1 VTELDPAE
9 PPAGPPPASSVDPP
23 ALRVLRRFTRWRT
36 PPARWR
42 GLILLFAGAIFVVG
56 IVLSFRGLDLRPG
69 EVLWWPIGVLA
80 LVGTP
85 LTILLNAAE
94 LRVMAR
100 CLDDRA
106 VLSWARAVRVVVIAT
121 AANIL
126 PLPGGALVRVQALS
140 SMGAGLARATAINL
154 IAAVLWL
161 GAAIALAGGAALA
174 HVPLAG
180 GLALAGGG
188 LAIVAGTV
196 AVRPVAARW
205 APPAVVTLLGVEV
218 ATALLHAAKLYL
230 ALVALGVTAGIG
242 EALVLGVSGPLS
254 AAAGIFPSGLGLAEL
269 LSALLAPVVALS
281 AAAGFGATALVR
293 LVGLAAT
300 APLALFLG
308 VRDVSPDADG
318 TASGAPGTATGTHDR
333 ATDPPGTASGESPV
347 G

>member
-1 VTELDPAE
+1 VTEVDPPE
-9 PPAGPPPASSVDPP
+9 PPAGPPSSAPLGTP
-23 ALRVLRRFTRWRT
+23 ALRALRRVTRWRT
-36 PPARWR
+36 PPPRWR
-42 GLILLFAGAIFVVG
+42 GLILLLAGAIFVVG
-56 IVLSFRGLDLRPG
+56 IVLSLRGLDLSAAD
-69 EVLWWPIGVLA
+69 VVWWPIGVLA

-94 LRVMAR
+94 LRAMAR
-100 CLDDRA
+100 CLDERTE
-106 VLSWARAVRVVVIAT
+106 LSWARAVRVVVIAT

-140 SMGAGLARATAINL
+140 SGGAGLARATAINL

-161 GAAIALAGGAALA
+161 GASVALAGGAALA

-180 GLALAGGG
+180 TLALVGGG
-188 LAIVAGTV
+188 LAIVVGIA

-205 APPAVVTLLGVEV
+205 APSAVAVLLGVEV
-218 ATALLHAAKLYL
+218 ATTLLHAAKLLL
-230 ALVALGVTAGIG
+230 ALVALGIAAGLS
-242 EALVLGVSGPLS
+242 EALVLGVAGPLS

-293 LVGLAAT
+293 LVGLVST

-308 VRDVSPDADG
+308 VRDVSADP
-318 TASGAPGTATGTHDR
+318 SSPAPGEG
-333 ATDPPGTASGESPV
+333 PSS
-347 G
+347 